1 MQAEAQQET
10 QQELELEIIEDTP
23 EKEEPVAQ
31 EAQAEAEKTQEQ
43 EQSKEA
49 VVENESDQKDELENF
64 SEGVQ
69 KRISKLTA
77 KMREA
82 ERREKAALDYAQSVK
97 KELEEQNQKTQKL
110 DTTFVNEFE
119 NRIKYQDQMLKQQL
133 KDAIDRGDV
142 DAQVEAQK
150 NLAQLAQDN
159 ERLSYVKQQKEEQ
172 NVSKEEKVEEPPV
185 AQAQEPHP
193 KAKAWA
199 DKNTW
204 FGVDEPMTLTAFSFH
219 KRMIE
224 QEGYDGTSDEYY
236 EELDKRIRNEFP
248 HKFQQK
254 ANGRSAPPVG
264 GANRGNQRGGQQK
277 VKLTQSEVAIARKL
291 GISNEQYAKQK
302 LRLQS

>member
-23 EKEEPVAQ
+23 EKEESVAQ
-31 EAQAEAEKTQEQ
+31 ETQAEAEKTQEQ
-43 EQSKEA
+43 PKEA
-49 VVENESDQKDELENF
+49 IVENESDEKDELENY

>member
-31 EAQAEAEKTQEQ
+31 ETQAEAEKTQEQ
-43 EQSKEA
+43 PKEA
-49 VVENESDQKDELENF
+49 IVENESDEKDELENY

-172 NVSKEEKVEEPPV
+172 NVSKEEKVKEPPV

>member
-23 EKEEPVAQ
+23 EKEESVAQ
-31 EAQAEAEKTQEQ
+31 ETQAEAEKTQEQ
-43 EQSKEA
+43 PKEA
-49 VVENESDQKDELENF
+49 IVENESDEKDELENY

-172 NVSKEEKVEEPPV
+172 NVSKEEEVKEPPV